1 MFSLR
6 NLYFIWLIIQVTAII
21 LSGWLGRITIYK
33 GASWSE
39 LTGYSGKFWPIQTLN
54 LAHYDI
60 TEFIIYYAILPFI
73 VYRILNAYY
82 LWEKYS

>member
-6 NLYFIWLIIQVTAII
+6 SVYFIWLFIHITAII
-21 LSGWLGRITIYK
+21 FSGWFGKITIYK

-39 LTGYSGKFWPIQTLN
+39 LIGYQSKFWPVQTLN

-73 VYRILNAYY
+73 VYRFMDKYY
-82 LWEKYS
+82 FWEKY